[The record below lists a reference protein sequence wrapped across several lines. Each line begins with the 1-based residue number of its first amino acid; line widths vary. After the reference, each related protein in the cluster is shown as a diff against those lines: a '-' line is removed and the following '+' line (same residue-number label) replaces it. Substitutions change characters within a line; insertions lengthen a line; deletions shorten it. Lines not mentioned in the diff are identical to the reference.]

1 MTTGEEPG
9 RPPGLHR
16 ERRALLVVDV
26 VESVRL
32 MLAHEDEFIGQWRRI
47 VAATRDELLPPLG
60 GRLVKSLGDGMLL
73 EFGRVHEATEAARA
87 IQGQAAASAS
97 IGAGRQPLSL
107 RMGVHSADVVIDELD
122 VYGAGVSLAA
132 RLTTLA
138 GPGQIVVSQQAADEL
153 IHTLDGELLDLGEC
167 FLKHLMEPVRA
178 FRLETA
184 PTAAMAHPGPSA
196 MALMAVLPLGSTP
209 ELAALAAAVS
219 DDLSSAVGRIGLWH
233 TTSRL
238 TTHALQGRDT
248 PTPLI
253 GERLGADF
261 LLQGR
266 LLPARQ
272 GASLRLQLIECR
284 HGDPVWETALPLDSE
299 RLLSWHQAQL
309 PAVIDGLANAVLS
322 RTASA
327 GEGLALPNV
336 PGYALM
342 LQAVRQLHRLGRS
355 DFELAGAALEHLS
368 ERYPRSSDVHAWL
381 AKWHF
386 LQVAQSLTADRQRA
400 IAAARRHLE
409 QALDEAPG
417 HGMALGLHGHLAAFE
432 DNQPALAEH
441 RLREATR
448 LAPNES
454 LCWLFLADALTHQ
467 DRGQDAVDAIDN
479 ALRLSPLDP
488 LRYYFDH
495 FAARAYRVNGD
506 LERAMHFAE
515 RSLRANA
522 LHLPSLVD
530 MIVLRSLRGETD
542 EAQQTARRYLALRP
556 GASVQRFI
564 DHHPAGDSSRVRME
578 ADALLTAGI
587 PR

>member
-9 RPPGLHR
+9 RRLELHR

-32 MLAHEDEFIGQWRRI
+32 MLEHEDEFIGQWRRI

-87 IQGQAAASAS
+87 IQGHAAASAT
-97 IGAGRQPLSL
+97 IGTARQPLSL

-153 IHTLDGELLDLGEC
+153 IQTLDGELLDLGEC

-184 PTAAMAHPGPSA
+184 PTAVMAHPGPSA
-196 MALMAVLPLGSTP
+196 MALMAVLPLASTP

-219 DDLSSAVGRIGLWH
+219 DDLSSAVGRISLWQ

-248 PTPLI
+248 PVPLI
-253 GERLGADF
+253 GKRLGADF

-284 HGDPVWETALPLDSE
+284 HGDPVWETALPLDTE

-309 PAVIDGLANAVLS
+309 PEVIDGLADAVLS

-336 PGYALM
+336 PGYALL

-355 DFELAGAALEHLS
+355 DCELAGAALEHLS

-400 IAAARRHLE
+400 MAAARRHLE
-409 QALDEAPG
+409 QALGEAPA
-417 HGMALGLHGHLAAFE
+417 HGMALGLRGHLAAFE
-432 DNQPALAEH
+432 DNRPALAEH

-467 DRGQDAVDAIDN
+467 DRGQDAVEAIAH

-495 FAARAYRVNGD
+495 FAARAHRVNGD